1 MNVPRT
7 TSAGVALAVGTAV
20 ISGLSVYLNGLFVK
34 EFDDP
39 LVLTTARN
47 ALVGIAFL
55 VVLLAARPG
64 REIAA
69 LGTRQRVGLLVLPV
83 LGGSIAFF
91 LFFTGLAA
99 ASGPGAAF
107 IHKTLFV
114 WVAILAVPLLGETL
128 GWAQVVA
135 LGALVVGSLLL
146 TPPGGIG
153 LGGAELLLFAA
164 TLLWSLEVIVARALL
179 PGVSVRLAA
188 SARMALGAA
197 LMLALLAIGGRIEG
211 LLALSGYQWLI
222 IVVTGTLLFGYV
234 ATWYGA
240 LQRAPASTVTSVLVG
255 GAVVTGLLAAASNG
269 SLPAAPQTVGLVV
282 IAAAAATFA
291 WLSLQRRPRRARAS

>member
-282 IAAAAATFA
+282 IAAAATTFA